1 MIECNH
7 TYIEVDIDG
16 TIECTECGLRNS
28 LSEGTEQDPTQSPQN
43 TVAEVMGDTCRNG
56 KPWDSCICC

>member
-43 TVAEVMGDTCRNG
+43 NYNNETTTL
-56 KPWDSCICC
+56 